1 MTKAKPKDEA
11 QVQTRTLIS
20 QRMSW
25 MVWAILA
32 SLVVL
37 LLSAFSRA
45 WETNQALKAE
55 VAALEPLV
63 AASIGE
69 QTSLE
74 ARLAYVKSDEYVEA
88 WSQTQ
93 AGMARSGETLVISVD
108 VTQVPQPTPQVIE
121 APLPVPTA
129 ESFWSTLW
137 GSLTGD

>member
-11 QVQTRTLIS
+11 QVRTRTLIS

-25 MVWAILA
+25 LVWAILA
-32 SLVVL
+32 SMAVL

-55 VAALEPLV
+55 IAALEPLV

-74 ARLAYVKSDEYVEA
+74 ARLTYVKSDEYVEA

-93 AGMARSGETLVISVD
+93 AGMARSGETLVIPVD
-108 VTQVPQPTPQVIE
+108 VTPVPQPTPQVIE
-121 APLPVPTA
+121 VPLPAPTA